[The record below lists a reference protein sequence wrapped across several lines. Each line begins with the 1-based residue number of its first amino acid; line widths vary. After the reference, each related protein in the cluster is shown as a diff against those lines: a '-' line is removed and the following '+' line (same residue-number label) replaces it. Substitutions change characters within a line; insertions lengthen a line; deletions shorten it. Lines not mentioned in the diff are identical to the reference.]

1 MVLRTAGIL
10 ALCLG
15 IVAAPTALAE
25 TGPAVADKLLRK
37 EVPAFD
43 APQHG
48 ARSMVSAS
56 DIESPILIHD
66 RTDLYV
72 KLRKTDGTFVWVHR
86 RFVAEAPPERLG
98 TVAIKQDLSK
108 AQRGF
113 GD

>member
-1 MVLRTAGIL
+1 MVVRAIGVLVF
-10 ALCLG
+10 CLG
-15 IVAAPTALAE
+15 TVAAATALAE
-25 TGPAVADKLLRK
+25 TRPAVADKLLRN

-43 APQHG
+43 APEHG
-48 ARSMVSAS
+48 RRSTVRAS

-72 KLRKTDGTFVWVHR
+72 KLRRTDGTFVWVHQ
-86 RFVAEAPPERLG
+86 RFVVEKPPERLG
-98 TVAIKQDLSK
+98 TVAIRQDLSK